1 MKPLCLT
8 VVGLVCT
15 LAATADAESLSPARP
30 HAWKKSTLEASRSA
44 GLGGTRFSD
53 PYGSPVQVRKTML
66 AQFPPTR
73 TEPPI
78 EPQGGF
84 SFTAGRDAP
93 DAPFTGGLKL
103 RF

>member
-15 LAATADAESLSPARP
+15 IAATADAESLSAARP
-30 HAWKKSTLEASRSA
+30 HAAKKSTLEASKSA
-44 GLGGTRFSD
+44 SFVGIGFSD
-53 PYGSPVQVRKTML
+53 PYGSPVHVRKTMI
-66 AQFPPTR
+66 AQFPPIR
-73 TEPPI
+73 TGPPA

-84 SFTAGRDAP
+84 SLTAGRDAP
-93 DAPFTGGLKL
+93 DAPFTGGFKL